1 MPSGTAGITRGLAWT
16 RGEMLAMTMQSI
28 SILEAD
34 HLRKRFK
41 LASPT
46 AKGAVLTAVDNVS
59 LDLKEGETLGIAG
72 ESGCGKSTLGKILA
86 GLLPPD
92 HGEVLYQ
99 GTSLRSLSHNDFIQ
113 FRRTTQ
119 MIFQDPFSSLNP
131 RMRISDIIGEPLAIS
146 GASTADIR
154 TTVETLMKT
163 VGLNPELAQRFPDE
177 FSGGQRQR
185 IGIARALAA
194 SPRILIADEPVSSLD
209 ISIQAQI
216 INLLQEMKTNFNL
229 SLIMIS
235 HNLSVLRHMCDRV
248 MIMYLGIIIE
258 YAPAKDLFRQC
269 QHPYTEALLAAIPR
283 IDATTRNTAII
294 LTDDLPSPVAIPSGC
309 RFHPRCRY
317 AAEIC
322 TREQP
327 PLTERANG
335 HASACHFATTI
346 FPQPTA
352 K

>member
-1 MPSGTAGITRGLAWT
+1 MTTPILTAI
-16 RGEMLAMTMQSI
+16 
-28 SILEAD
+28 
-34 HLRKRFK
+34 HLQKQFK
-41 LASPT
+41 LTSPT
-46 AKGAVLTAVDNVS
+46 TKGAILTAVDDVT
-59 LDLKEGETLGIAG
+59 LELAKGETLGIAG

-86 GLLPPD
+86 GLIQPD
-92 HGEVLYQ
+92 HGEVQYQ
-99 GTSLRSLSHNDFIQ
+99 GASLRSLSPHDHSS

-131 RMRISDIIGEPLAIS
+131 RMRIADIIAEPLIIS
-146 GASTADIR
+146 GLATSDIR
-154 TTVETLMKT
+154 TTVATLMET

-216 INLLQEMKTNFNL
+216 INLLQEMKGNFDL

-248 MIMYLGIIIE
+248 MIMYLGTIVE
-258 YAPAKDLFRQC
+258 YAPAAELFKQC
-269 QHPYTEALLAAIPR
+269 LHPYTEALIAAIPR
-283 IDATTRNTAII
+283 ISPTTRATPVI
-294 LTDDLPSPVAIPSGC
+294 LTDDLPSPLAIPSGC

-322 TREQP
+322 KSEP
-327 PLTERANG
+327 PRLIERANG
-335 HASACHFATTI
+335 HASACHFATSI
-346 FPQPTA
+346 FSRQIESTA
-352 K
+352 

>member
-1 MPSGTAGITRGLAWT
+1 M
-16 RGEMLAMTMQSI
+16 
-28 SILEAD
+28 LEAF
-34 HLRKRFK
+34 HLQKQFR
-41 LASPT
+41 LTSPS
-46 AKGAVLTAVDNVS
+46 AKGAVLTALDDVS
-59 LDLKEGETLGIAG
+59 LALHKGETLGIAG

-86 GLLPPD
+86 GLTQPD
-92 HGEVLYQ
+92 QGEVRYQ
-99 GTSLRSLSHNDFIQ
+99 GSPLTSLSSQDFSI

-131 RMRISDIIGEPLAIS
+131 RMRIGDIIAEPFTIS
-146 GASTADIR
+146 GSPPPDIR
-154 TTVETLMKT
+154 SSVVTLMQT
-163 VGLNPELAQRFPDE
+163 VGLNPEVAQRFPDE

-216 INLLQEMKTNFNL
+216 INLLQEMKSNFNL

-248 MIMYLGIIIE
+248 IIMYLGIIVE
-258 YAPAKDLFRQC
+258 YAPATALFRQC
-269 QHPYTEALLAAIPR
+269 QHPYTEALIAAIPR
-283 IDATTRNTAII
+283 ISATRRDAALI
-294 LTDDLPSPVAIPSGC
+294 LTDDLPSPLAIPSGC

-322 TREQP
+322 KKETP
-327 PLTERANG
+327 PLIERAHG

-346 FPQPTA
+346 FPQIS
-352 K
+352 